1 MSNISIFRCKKC
13 LLIPTIIK
21 TFFDFYNE
29 LECNKLIIQCPNN
42 HIEKKTLEEFISEN
56 RISLKNISCKKCEKN
71 ICSYYCTKCYKT
83 ICDECYNK
91 NKNNK
96 ILLKDIDV
104 ICYLHYQKY
113 ILKCGKCK
121 LLICS
126 KCIPEHIDHE
136 KNNIYFN
143 FYLKKFRG
151 HIKSYHK
158 YLKKKE
164 KEKNK
169 NSIEYYKFKE
179 IFFKDYEIFDKNKI
193 YNNAIINNYNIFRS
207 YEKNYS
213 CANINI
219 DYTSQNSLEQNLIH
233 KINDEKHFYTSNPM
247 LIKLNNYSYA
257 KKSIDYTL
265 LDNIIYNNNNNENIL
280 VYSILSMED
289 DKYVN
294 DKIIPNNN
302 LKDYCYL
309 VLKNI
314 DTNKYIFKQIS
325 LVKYEKPKCYKYS
338 ERFIYFEKYLKN
350 FKINYLIERTKT
362 QIAIFDLN
370 ELKYIYYNNN
380 IENNNRTKIIY
391 KDSIFYLCVVFNT
404 KITLINIKTKQITS
418 VIKYEKYINNVFKIK
433 NAYYIITENIS
444 YNFYTN
450 KKINNYDVFTW
461 YPYDLFIEG
470 VIYFNYKKKDTLI
483 FYLETNAS
491 ICCAYLILADFFSGE
506 KINIFDTNDYNLLIY
521 NTIFWNSNFIFLFFE
536 GPWLG
541 SEGEFRCKVFDIFRE
556 EEKYIIKIED
566 SQNANMV
573 MKYFNQNLGE
583 IVLYSYRNNGEIYI
597 YKCSEQKNETLISK
611 DEIMGLIYPLR
622 KKRREE
628 EEERKKLEEDL
639 FLNDLGTLF

>member
-1 MSNISIFRCKKC
+1 MINNTTFRCKIC
-13 LLIPTIIK
+13 LLIPKIIK
-21 TFFDFYNE
+21 LYNYYWD
-29 LECNKLIIQCPNN
+29 CDKIKYIIIQCPNN
-42 HIEKKTLEEFISEN
+42 HIEKKILKDFISQN
-56 RISLKNISCKKCEKN
+56 RILLTNLSCKKCEKN
-71 ICSYYCTKCYKT
+71 NCLYYCTKCYKT

-96 ILLKDIDV
+96 IFLKDIDI
-104 ICYLHYQKY
+104 ICYSHSQKY

-121 LLICS
+121 LLICP
-126 KCIPEHIDHE
+126 KCIPEHINHE

-143 FYLKKFRG
+143 FYLKKIRG
-151 HIKSYHK
+151 YIKSYHK

-164 KEKNK
+164 KNK
-169 NSIEYYKFKE
+169 NCIEYYKFKE
-179 IFFKDYEIFDKNKI
+179 ILFKDYEIFDKNKI
-193 YNNAIINNYNIFRS
+193 YNNAIINNYNIFRI
-207 YEKNYS
+207 YEKNYLCS
-213 CANINI
+213 NINI
-219 DYTSQNSLEQNLIH
+219 DYTSQNLLEQNLIH
-233 KINDEKHFYTSNPM
+233 KINDEKHFYTSNPI
-247 LIKLNNYSYA
+247 LIKLNNYSR
-257 KKSIDYTL
+257 KIKSIDYTL
-265 LDNIIYNNNNNENIL
+265 LDSIIYNNKNNENIL

-302 LKDYCYL
+302 LKNYCYL

-325 LVKYEKPKCYKYS
+325 LVEYEKPKCYKYS
-338 ERFIYFEKYLKN
+338 ERFIYFEKHLKN
-350 FKINYLIERTKT
+350 VKINYLIERIKT

-380 IENNNRTKIIY
+380 IENNNRTKIIH
-391 KDSIFYLCVVFNT
+391 KDNIVYLCAVFNT
-404 KITLINIKTKQITS
+404 KITLINIKTKEITS
-418 VIKYEKYINNVFKIK
+418 VIKYEKCINNIFKIK
-433 NAYYIITENIS
+433 NVYYTIAENIS

-483 FYLETNAS
+483 FYLETNTA
-491 ICCAYLILADFFSGE
+491 ICCAYLILVDFFSGE
-506 KINIFDTNDYNLLIY
+506 KINIFDTNDYNLVIY

-541 SEGEFRCKVFDIFRE
+541 SKGKFRCKVFDIFLE
-556 EEKYIIKIED
+556 EKKYIIKIED
-566 SQNANMV
+566 SENANSV

-628 EEERKKLEEDL
+628 EEERRKLEEDIYL
-639 FLNDLGTLF
+639 DDLGTLF